1 MDRSNHHLDEELSAC
16 MDGELE
22 RSRRQF
28 VLKRLTQEPEALQ
41 RWSRFHL
48 MRSVLRQEAF
58 GFEDLSERVSMAI
71 EQAEMEEIRVA
82 NSRWL
87 KPVAGGLIAASV
99 AVVAL
104 IGMNH
109 NLGQQTNGS
118 LIEQMPSFISQSTP
132 MDRVFSQPAVP
143 VSLSEENQLESQR
156 LRQLMLQ
163 HQQATRRAG
172 VGGYWPIGTLAPEQK
187 AQSEETKPTDKK

>member
-1 MDRSNHHLDEELSAC
+1 MDRSNQHLDEELSAC

-28 VLKRLTQEPEALQ
+28 VLKRLTQDPEALE

-48 MRSVLRQEAF
+48 MRSVVRQEAF
-58 GFEDLSERVSMAI
+58 GFEDLSKRVSRAI
-71 EQAEMEEIRVA
+71 EQGEMAEMRVA
-82 NSRWL
+82 HSRWL

-109 NLGQQTNGS
+109 NLGQQSNGS
-118 LIEQMPSFISQSTP
+118 AFEQMPSFVSQSTP

-143 VSLSEENQLESQR
+143 VGLSEESYQESQR

-172 VGGYWPIGTLAPEQK
+172 VGGYWPIGTLAPEHK
-187 AQSEETKPTDKK
+187 AQSEETDPTQKK